1 MPSLVL
7 ESFMFATRLFAWI
20 SWIVI
25 ENPVIP
31 ALRTKTGKGGAG
43 AWMENPTMDNEA
55 ADTEYS

>member
-1 MPSLVL
+1 
-7 ESFMFATRLFAWI
+7 MFATRLFAWI

-31 ALRTKTGKGGAG
+31 ALTTKTGNGGAG